1 MWIPTKEAVERY
13 GRTRQ
18 YLDKLVKTKGCL
30 KRKGPNG
37 VEYDTDSY
45 DQYIGYNAGSCKPP
59 ESTGKKSSTTEPPPK
74 RKTGGN
80 KTESSNPSSTSS
92 LVAVETELKKEKV
105 IAEKFKNKRNK
116 EGSIDRNETENLFF
130 QIATNVKNAMDS
142 IPSRAAT
149 ICVGKTRHEIEQILT
164 EEMKQAQTNLVLNL

>member
-13 GRTRQ
+13 GRSRQ

-59 ESTGKKSSTTEPPPK
+59 ESSGKKSETTDPPQK

-80 KTESSNPSSTSS
+80 KTGDSGSSTGQK
-92 LVAVETELKKEKV
+92 LVDVEIKLKEQKV
-105 IAEKFKNKRNK
+105 IGEKFKNKRDEEN
-116 EGSIDRNETENLFF
+116 SIDRDETETLFF